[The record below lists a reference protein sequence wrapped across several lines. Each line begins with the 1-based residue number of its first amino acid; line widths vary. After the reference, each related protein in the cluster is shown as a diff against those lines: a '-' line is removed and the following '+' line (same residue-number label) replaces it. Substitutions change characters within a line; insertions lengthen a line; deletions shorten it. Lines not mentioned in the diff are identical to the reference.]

1 MSIHLM
7 ESSGVV
13 SKSVLLLPA
22 GLEKLTFYLIFVA
35 LKSGSN
41 FDFFFFFLM
50 SCFCFGQQL

>member
-13 SKSVLLLPA
+13 SKSVLPLPA
-22 GLEKLTFYLIFVA
+22 GLEKLTFYLIFIA

-41 FDFFFFFLM
+41 FDFFFIFF
-50 SCFCFGQQL
+50 F